1 MDGPAV
7 LSMPPLTS
15 SQKSAQSPQPQSH
28 PKQNQVQRGS
38 TRGQLTEMDWNFKKR
53 INEFYETD

>member
-28 PKQNQVQRGS
+28 PKQNQVTQRHENAS
-38 TRGQLTEMDWNFKKR
+38 LE
-53 INEFYETD
+53 INGLKFYKMIQI